1 MYKSL
6 RQRAEHKLKCP
17 KCGGYTVVTKTN
29 YMEVDGKR
37 RRKCKVCGFNF
48 STIEFWNGKDK

>member
-1 MYKSL
+1 MYKLSKQRANYSL
-6 RQRAEHKLKCP
+6 RCP
-17 KCGGYTVVTKTN
+17 ECGNDTKVTKTN

-48 STIEFWNGKDK
+48 STIELWNGKGK